1 MDTER
6 KIYGLLETVEQQQK
20 NLNIAA
26 AALEATRQAIAGLI
40 DEVQKASAA
49 GASAG
54 AAQALAQAGQLVTEA
69 ARPTIAELKQVTA
82 SVAQVQ
88 STLRRAT
95 AWVTWQYLALIAA
108 GCAALVLAVWIAVA
122 WQRRELGELQDRK
135 AALEAQIPT
144 LQATVDELGRQG
156 GKIKLNLCGKDQR
169 KCVKVNIG
177 MGTFGKAG
185 ESYMILDGY

>member
-26 AALEATRQAIAGLI
+26 AALEATRQAIAGLTG
-40 DEVQKASAA
+40 EVQKASAS

-82 SVAQVQ
+82 SVGQMQ

-95 AWVTWQYLALIAA
+95 AWVSWQYLALIAA
-108 GCAALVLAVWIAVA
+108 GCAAFVLSVWIADA
-122 WQRRELGELQDRK
+122 WQRRELGEF
-135 AALEAQIPT
+135 
-144 LQATVDELGRQG
+144 RQG
-156 GKIKLNLCGKDQR
+156 GRARFAFFPGFSKN
-169 KCVKVNIG
+169 NP
-177 MGTFGKAG
+177 
-185 ESYMILDGY
+185 

>member
-20 NLNIAA
+20 NLSIAA
-26 AALEATRQAIAGLI
+26 AALEATRAAIAVLAR
-40 DEVQKASAA
+40 EVKEASAA

-54 AAQALAQAGQLVTEA
+54 AAQALAHAGLLVSEA
-69 ARPTIAELKQVTA
+69 AGPTIAELKQATA

-95 AWVTWQYLALIAA
+95 AWVSWQYLALIAA

-122 WQRRELGELQDRK
+122 WQRRELGELQDQK

-144 LQATVDELGRQG
+144 LQARVDALTAKG
-156 GKIKLNLCGKDQR
+156 GKIALSECGSDKR
-169 KCVKVNIG
+169 RCVKVNIG
-177 MGTFGKAG
+177 MGTFGKPG

>member
-26 AALEATRQAIAGLI
+26 AALETTRAAIAVLAR
-40 DEVQKASAA
+40 EASAA

-69 ARPTIAELKQVTA
+69 AGPTIAELKQATA

-95 AWVTWQYLALIAA
+95 AWVSWQYLALIAA
-108 GCAALVLAVWIAVA
+108 GCAALVLSVWIAVA
-122 WQRRELGELQDRK
+122 WQRRELGELRDQK

-144 LQATVDELGRQG
+144 LQAAVDELAAKG
-156 GKIKLNLCGKDQR
+156 GKIKLNVCGKDQR

>member
-26 AALEATRQAIAGLI
+26 AALDATRQAIAGLVV
-40 DEVQKASAA
+40 EVQKASAL

-54 AAQALAQAGQLVTEA
+54 AARALEQAGQLVTEA
-69 ARPTIAELKQVTA
+69 ARPTIAELKQATA
-82 SVAQVQ
+82 SVAQMQ
-88 STLRRAT
+88 SSLRRAT
-95 AWVTWQYLALIAA
+95 AWVSWQYLALIAA
-108 GCAALVLAVWIAVA
+108 GCAALVLAIWIAVV
-122 WQRRELGELQDRK
+122 WQRRELGELQDQK
-135 AALEAQIPT
+135 AALEAQMPT
-144 LQATVDELGRQG
+144 LQARADELTAKGA
-156 GKIKLNLCGKDQR
+156 KITLSECGKDKR

>member
-26 AALEATRQAIAGLI
+26 AALEATRQAIAGLVV
-40 DEVQKASAA
+40 EVQKASAL

-54 AAQALAQAGQLVTEA
+54 AVRALEQAAQVVTEA
-69 ARPTIAELKQVTA
+69 ARPTIAELKQATA
-82 SVAQVQ
+82 SIVQVQ

-108 GCAALVLAVWIAVA
+108 GCAVLVLSVWIAVA
-122 WQRRELGELQDRK
+122 WQRRELGEFQDQK

-144 LQATVDELGRQG
+144 LQATVNELAAKG
-156 GKIKLNLCGKDQR
+156 GKIKLSECGNDKR

>member
-26 AALEATRQAIAGLI
+26 AALEATRAAIAGLI
-40 DEVQKASAA
+40 GDVQKASAA

-54 AAQALAQAGQLVTEA
+54 AAQALAQAGLLVTEA
-69 ARPTIAELKQVTA
+69 AGPTIAELKQATA
-82 SVAQVQ
+82 SVARVQ

-95 AWVTWQYLALIAA
+95 AWVSWQYLALIAA
-108 GCAALVLAVWIAVA
+108 GCAVLVLSVWIAVA
-122 WQRRELGELQDRK
+122 WQRQELGELRDQK
-135 AALEAQIPT
+135 AVLEAQIPT
-144 LQATVDELGRQG
+144 LQATVGELAAKG
-156 GKIKLNLCGKDQR
+156 GKIKLSECGKDKR

>member
-26 AALEATRQAIAGLI
+26 AALEATRQAIAGLVG
-40 DEVQKASAA
+40 EVQKASALGAAA
-49 GASAG
+49 GATR
-54 AAQALAQAGQLVTEA
+54 ALEQAGQLVTEA
-69 ARPTIAELKQVTA
+69 ARPTIAELKQATA

-108 GCAALVLAVWIAVA
+108 GCAVLVIAVWIAVA
-122 WQRRELGELQDRK
+122 WQRRELGELQAQK

-144 LQATVDELGRQG
+144 LQARVDALTAKG
-156 GKIKLNLCGKDQR
+156 GKIALSECGNDKR
-169 KCVKVNIG
+169 RCVKVNIG
-177 MGTFGKAG
+177 MGTFGKPG
-185 ESYMILDGY
+185 ESYMIVDGY

>member
-26 AALEATRQAIAGLI
+26 AALEATRQAIAVLAR
-40 DEVQKASAA
+40 EVKEASAA

-54 AAQALAQAGQLVTEA
+54 AVQALAQAGQLVTEA
-69 ARPTIAELKQVTA
+69 ARPTIAELKQATV
-82 SVAQVQ
+82 SVAQAQ
-88 STLRRAT
+88 SSLRRAT
-95 AWVTWQYLALIAA
+95 AWVSWQYLALIAA

-122 WQRRELGELQDRK
+122 WQRRELGELQDQK

-144 LQATVDELGRQG
+144 LQATVDDLAAKG
-156 GKIKLNLCGKDQR
+156 GKIKLNMCGKDQR

-185 ESYMILDGY
+185 ETYMILDGY

>member
-26 AALEATRQAIAGLI
+26 SALEATRAAIAVLAR
-40 DEVQKASAA
+40 EVKEASAA

-54 AAQALAQAGQLVTEA
+54 AAQALAKAGQLVTEGA
-69 ARPTIAELKQVTA
+69 HPAIEELKRATA
-82 SVAQVQ
+82 NVFQVQ
-88 STLRRAT
+88 STLRRTA

-108 GCAALVLAVWIAVA
+108 GCATLVLSVWISVA
-122 WQRRELGELQDRK
+122 WQRQELGELQDQK

-144 LQATVDELGRQG
+144 LQATLDELAAKG
-156 GKIKLNLCGKDQR
+156 GKIKFGECGNDKR

-185 ESYMILDGY
+185 ESYMIADGY

>member
-40 DEVQKASAA
+40 GDVQKASAA

-54 AAQALAQAGQLVTEA
+54 AAQALAQAGLLVTEA
-69 ARPTIAELKQVTA
+69 AGPTIAELKQATA

-95 AWVTWQYLALIAA
+95 AWVSWQYLALIAA
-108 GCAALVLAVWIAVA
+108 GCAALVLASGLRSLGSGGNSASSKIKRPRSRRKYRLCRRRWTSS
-122 WQRRELGELQDRK
+122 QRR
-135 AALEAQIPT
+135 A
-144 LQATVDELGRQG
+144 GRS
-156 GKIKLNLCGKDQR
+156 NSAPA
-169 KCVKVNIG
+169 VKTNASASRSTSAWGPSARRARV
-177 MGTFGKAG
+177 T
-185 ESYMILDGY
+185 

>member
-26 AALEATRQAIAGLI
+26 AALETTRQAIAGLMV
-40 DEVQKASAA
+40 EVQKAS
-49 GASAG
+49 GLG
-54 AAQALAQAGQLVTEA
+54 AANGATRALEQVGQLVTEA
-69 ARPTIAELKQVTA
+69 ARPTIAELKQATA

-108 GCAALVLAVWIAVA
+108 GCAVLVLSV
-122 WQRRELGELQDRK
+122 
-135 AALEAQIPT
+135 
-144 LQATVDELGRQG
+144 
-156 GKIKLNLCGKDQR
+156 
-169 KCVKVNIG
+169 
-177 MGTFGKAG
+177 
-185 ESYMILDGY
+185 